1 MGKTRKSILGP
12 HDSSLVVLTRRIAA
26 VALLG
31 ASASLMA
38 DFLLL
43 DREHLHVV
51 LPYADIPG
59 FWTVF
64 GLFWCGMLI
73 LGSKWVGH
81 LFLMRLQDPYSHL
94 RPPGADH
101 SGDGR

>member
-1 MGKTRKSILGP
+1 
-12 HDSSLVVLTRRIAA
+12 
-26 VALLG
+26 
-31 ASASLMA
+31 
-38 DFLLL
+38 
-43 DREHLHVV
+43 
-51 LPYADIPG
+51 
-59 FWTVF
+59 
-64 GLFWCGMLI
+64 LFWCGMLI